1 MKKILHFAKERRY
14 VTGAAAILIAAL
26 AYFWFRGGKTDVALD
41 IVVQRG
47 AITQEVTVT
56 GKTKPTSDIR
66 LAFEKGGRISRV
78 SVKVGARVAAG
89 QVLAELDKTELFAQL
104 AEAEATLQV
113 QQAKLNELKQGSRPE
128 DIQVKQ
134 TELKKA
140 EQGLVNEYQ
149 TVFDVLND
157 AYVKADDAVRK
168 QVDDLFT
175 NDEDANPQLVFSVI
189 DSQKEIDAELKRQR
203 SSMELRA
210 WKQELDQLIGHITD
224 GVRIDEDLLHARS
237 HLLLARDFLDK
248 LMDATVNNAN
258 LSDATET
265 AYKTN
270 ISTARTNVAAALS
283 AVGAQEQVVS
293 SQKLAVARANDELA
307 LTLAGSTPEQIAAQ
321 EAQAKQAQAS
331 VQIIQAQLAKSVIRS
346 PIAGL
351 VTKLDAE
358 PGEIAVPNTPLVTVI
373 SEGNL
378 EIEANVPEAD
388 VAKIAIGDPV
398 RITLDA
404 YGGDVRFTGHIV
416 FIDPAETVIE
426 GVPTYTTT
434 FEFDQEDPTIKPG
447 LTANLDIVADR
458 RENVLLVPQRSI
470 IYRGGKKIV
479 FVVTSGADTEER
491 EVTTG
496 LRGIDGN
503 IEIASGLAEGE
514 RILHSPE

>member
-1 MKKILHFAKERRY
+1 
-14 VTGAAAILIAAL
+14 
-26 AYFWFRGGKTDVALD
+26 
-41 IVVQRG
+41 
-47 AITQEVTVT
+47 
-56 GKTKPTSDIR
+56 
-66 LAFEKGGRISRV
+66 
-78 SVKVGARVAAG
+78 
-89 QVLAELDKTELFAQL
+89 
-104 AEAEATLQV
+104 
-113 QQAKLNELKQGSRPE
+113 
-128 DIQVKQ
+128 
-134 TELKKA
+134 
-140 EQGLVNEYQ
+140 
-149 TVFDVLND
+149 
-157 AYVKADDAVRK
+157 
-168 QVDDLFT
+168 
-175 NDEDANPQLVFSVI
+175 
-189 DSQKEIDAELKRQR
+189 
-203 SSMELRA
+203 
-210 WKQELDQLIGHITD
+210 
-224 GVRIDEDLLHARS
+224 VRIDEDLLHARS